1 MTDKEFTVFQK
12 LIDEKLIGLHKEIAS
27 GNTLI
32 LEKIDG
38 LNNTVLKQN
47 SRIGKLEDYK
57 EYAQGVIDKRIV
69 ECPHIPRFEECEVEI
84 KKTKESFDDA
94 IKKIEK
100 SLEDI
105 LFFVRHPKLFIGLL
119 VTLVILTLAS
129 IIENNP
135 FEVFT
140 KNSNVNQTE
149 QTK

>member
-12 LIDEKLIGLHKEIAS
+12 LIDEKLIGLHKEIIS

-57 EYAQGVIDKRIV
+57 EYTQGVIDKRIV

-84 KKTKESFDDA
+84 KNTKESFDDA

-100 SLEDI
+100 SLEDV

-140 KNSNVNQTE
+140 KDNNANQTE